1 MHFSAKAVLLQ
12 PKRHR
17 ISVQKHEFYCAVCAL
32 LQGFLHAY
40 SCIRVKDL

>member
-1 MHFSAKAVLLQ
+1 MFFPVKAVLLQ

-17 ISVQKHEFYCAVCAL
+17 FLAQRHAFYCAVCAL
-32 LQGFLHAY
+32 LQGFLHAD